1 MRYAAS
7 GMYQTPARMDGV
19 GKRKLS
25 RLLNFTQPQGEFVTQ
40 HAHGYS
46 RAERQDIDF
55 RFEQR
60 LNPLQPSATIA
71 FTLDSTQLV
80 TLKIYD
86 RFGRVV
92 RTLHESATLPAG
104 QHLLYIFDPGLHVE
118 GCYARLYTSSG
129 VCHQELTRTL
139 NE

>member
-1 MRYAAS
+1 M
-7 GMYQTPARMDGV
+7 
-19 GKRKLS
+19 
-25 RLLNFTQPQGEFVTQ
+25 TQN
-40 HAHGYS
+40 AHGHS
-46 RAERQDIDF
+46 RAERPDIDF

-71 FTLDSTQLV
+71 FSLDSTQPV

-92 RTLHESATLPAG
+92 RTLHEGATLPAG
-104 QHLLYIFDPGLHVE
+104 QHLLYIFDPTLPMD
-118 GCYARLYTSSG
+118 GCYARLYTTFG